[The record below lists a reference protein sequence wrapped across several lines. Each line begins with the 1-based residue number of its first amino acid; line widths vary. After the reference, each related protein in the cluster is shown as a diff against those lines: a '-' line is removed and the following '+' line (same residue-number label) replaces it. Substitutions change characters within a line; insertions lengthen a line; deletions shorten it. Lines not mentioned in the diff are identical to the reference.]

1 MQHGGSLN
9 TIAVAFH
16 VILKGNKFF
25 VCLVS
30 VFETLFQRNLGVY

>member
-16 VILKGNKFF
+16 VILKGLWFF
-25 VCLVS
+25 ASLWLT
-30 VFETLFQRNLGVY
+30 FGGADH